1 MLGKITKA
9 AVDRLPLNTMLWDTA
24 LIGFGVRR
32 QLKSPFYLVRYRL
45 NGRQRYISLGRHG
58 TFTPDQA
65 RREATRL
72 LGVVATDVDPATVK
86 AEAKA
91 RSAETLGAEL
101 NHYLERKR
109 QALRPRAYVQVQH
122 HLLRHA
128 KPLHNLPLTKIDRR
142 AIAQRLA
149 EIETGSGPTARN
161 RVRSSLSAFFTWAI
175 HEGLT
180 ELNPVTATAQANA
193 GPSRDRVLTQG
204 ELTAILS
211 ALGQDRFSD
220 IVRLLVLT
228 GQRRMEIGGLRWSEI
243 DLGRGLIVLG
253 PDRTKNHRLHELPI
267 STQVRAVLEGQPR
280 NGEWVFGREWSGWSH
295 GKAMLDQRLN
305 GMADWRLHDLR
316 RTAATMMADAGV
328 LPHIVEAILNHV
340 SGHRAG
346 VAGIYNRAR
355 YEEEMRQALQRWADR
370 IDALIQ

>member
-1 MLGKITKA
+1 
-9 AVDRLPLNTMLWDTA
+9 
-24 LIGFGVRR
+24 
-32 QLKSPFYLVRYRL
+32 
-45 NGRQRYISLGRHG
+45 
-58 TFTPDQA
+58 
-65 RREATRL
+65 
-72 LGVVATDVDPATVK
+72 
-86 AEAKA
+86 
-91 RSAETLGAEL
+91 
-101 NHYLERKR
+101 
-109 QALRPRAYVQVQH
+109 
-122 HLLRHA
+122 
-128 KPLHNLPLTKIDRR
+128 
-142 AIAQRLA
+142 
-149 EIETGSGPTARN
+149 
-161 RVRSSLSAFFTWAI
+161 
-175 HEGLT
+175 
-180 ELNPVTATAQANA
+180 
-193 GPSRDRVLTQG
+193 
-204 ELTAILS
+204 
-211 ALGQDRFSD
+211 
-220 IVRLLVLT
+220 
-228 GQRRMEIGGLRWSEI
+228 MEIGGLRWSEI